1 MSRATR
7 DALVRALGVL
17 ACVFVL
23 IGGWQSGGD
32 GGSAWLVWIFLAVAC
47 VAVAWAIS
55 RGAPRGRP

>member
-32 GGSAWLVWIFLAVAC
+32 GGSAWLV
-47 VAVAWAIS
+47 
-55 RGAPRGRP
+55 